1 MPQAMTCARMES
13 LLPLLDEAAPDDT
26 LDGATYAAAL
36 EHLRGCVHCQRERE
50 RYRALDQA
58 VRVRFGFSAI
68 QPHMTEEIMR
78 HIADTTHENTTV
90 SNISPGQT
98 TAPPAPR
105 RRFARSYR
113 PWLSGL
119 GAVAVVV
126 LLLGMA
132 AWLFGG
138 RLGLG
143 MGAQGGPPRY
153 TFPGVHGLFADV
165 SMVSPTEGWAL
176 AQVAKTPSGATPNT
190 VTFYHYQN
198 GVWTPVPLTLS
209 QQASKLR
216 AGGVGGFN
224 GTISMDSATDGWAL
238 ARNFNGGAVLFHYS
252 NGTWQES
259 EQTPTNP
266 NLAGIQAISAHSV
279 WAFTDPYSSASAGIY
294 HFDGTSWTQQRIN
307 ADLSAHARLLSFQ
320 MSSDSLGWAV
330 VSASGDFGNSR
341 YTVIQYAGSNTWNVH
356 SVINAGNL
364 GEISGLAMVSS
375 DDGWAIGSHAI
386 DGPSSVT
393 AGKPV
398 PQTLFHFS
406 HGKWE
411 RAPLTFGDADGFITL
426 QKIVVRSAHDGWII
440 AEAQNQRPGVTA
452 SDIERHTILL
462 RYDGSSWKQ
471 VTAPN
476 VGGDASAITGMSFAG
491 DAGWACGYVA
501 TLPSGKTIQDSDVPS
516 YGSPILWTYQNG
528 GWTLYQQ
535 K

>member
-1 MPQAMTCARMES
+1 MTCARMES
-13 LLPLLDEAAPDDT
+13 LLPLLDDATPDDT
-26 LDGATYAAAL
+26 LGGATYAAAL

-58 VRVRFGFSAI
+58 MRVRFGFSSI
-68 QPHMTEEIMR
+68 RPHSREEIMR
-78 HIADTTHENTTV
+78 HIADTAND
-90 SNISPGQT
+90 NISSVSSGHATPS
-98 TAPPAPR
+98 PAPR
-105 RRFARSYR
+105 RRLARSYR

-143 MGAQGGPPRY
+143 MGAHGGAPRY
-153 TFPGVHGLFADV
+153 TFPGTQGLFADV

-176 AQVAKTPSGATPNT
+176 AQVAKTPLGATPNT

-238 ARNFNGGAVLFHYS
+238 ARNFNDAAVLFHYS
-252 NGTWQES
+252 NGAWQEF
-259 EQTPTNP
+259 EQTPSNP

-294 HFDGTSWTQQRIN
+294 HFDGTSWTQQTIN

-330 VSASGDFGNSR
+330 VSASGDFGNPR
-341 YTVIQYAGSNTWNVH
+341 YTVIQYAGNNTWNVH

-364 GEISGLAMVSS
+364 GEISGLAMVSP
-375 DDGWAIGSHAI
+375 DDGWAIGSHGI

-393 AGKPV
+393 AGKPT
-398 PQTLFHFS
+398 PQTLFHYS
-406 HGKWE
+406 HGKWQL
-411 RAPLTFGDADGFITL
+411 ASLTFNDADGFITL
-426 QKIVVRSAHDGWII
+426 QKIMMRSARDGWII
-440 AEAQNQRPGVTA
+440 AKAQNQRPGVTA

-462 RYDGSSWKQ
+462 RYNGSSWKQ
-471 VTAPN
+471 VAAPN

-491 DAGWACGYVA
+491 GAGWACGYVA
-501 TLPSGKTIQDSDVPS
+501 TLPSGQNIQDSDVPS